1 MMRIISN
8 DFMGFSPAFHQNA
21 MQCCEAAFAMK
32 QNIVI
37 PIPVERVK
45 ICIRWTL
52 EAATWLLTLGLL
64 AAGVVAAACAALAWL
79 FSGSAAVL
87 AVGIIGGVL
96 LGLSGVWHLLRLLER
111 TVKQI
116 RGETPGIG

>member
-1 MMRIISN
+1 MTRFITV
-8 DFMGFSPAFHQNA
+8 DFMGFSPAFHRIV
-21 MQCCEAAFAMK
+21 MRCCEAAVAMK

-37 PIPVERVK
+37 PIPIERVK

-52 EAATWLLTLGLL
+52 EAAAWLIALGLL

-87 AVGIIGGVL
+87 ATGIIGGVL
-96 LGLSGVWHLLRLLER
+96 LGLSGVWHMLHLLER
-111 TVKQI
+111 TVRQM
-116 RGETPGIG
+116 RGEIPVIG

>member
-1 MMRIISN
+1 MRCISV

-21 MQCCEAAFAMK
+21 MQRCDAAFAMK

-37 PIPVERVK
+37 PIPIERVK

-52 EAATWLLTLGLL
+52 EAATWLITLGLL
-64 AAGVVAAACAALAWL
+64 AAGIVAAACAALAWL

-87 AVGIIGGVL
+87 TIGIGGGVL
-96 LGLSGVWHLLRLLER
+96 LGLSGVWHLLHLLDR
-111 TVKQI
+111 TLKQM